1 MGYSSLPDTSPP
13 SWRTACIGL
22 QARVLRRLA
31 GVARSRNRIA
41 DHLTTG
47 SDGEREALFY
57 LRCQGYTIVARRW
70 RNPKLRG
77 DLDLIAWD
85 GPTLCFVEIKTR
97 SRRDTVP
104 AEMAV
109 DNDKQQTLRRLA
121 LSYIRRLPAAAREA
135 SMRFD
140 VLSVYMTPTPGNSGD
155 SLNATQI
162 PVKETATEAIPRLSK
177 NAWPDFVLNKGAF
190 QWA

>member
-1 MGYSSLPDTSPP
+1 MAQLRS
-13 SWRTACIGL
+13 RTAEH
-22 QARVLRRLA
+22 LA
-31 GVARSRNRIA
+31 
-41 DHLTTG
+41 TG

-57 LRCQGYTIVARRW
+57 LRSQSYTIVARRW

-85 GPTLCFVEIKTR
+85 SNPMGGATLCFIEIKTR
-97 SRRDTVP
+97 TRRDTVP

-109 DNDKQQTLRRLA
+109 DDDKQQTLRQLA
-121 LSYIRRLPAAAREA
+121 RSYIRRLPETAREA
-135 SMRFD
+135 PTRFD
-140 VLSVYMTPTPGNSGD
+140 VLSVYMQPAPDT
-155 SLNATQI
+155 SLSTTQI
-162 PVKETATEAIPRLSK
+162 SVRKSKTEAISRLSR